1 MVYPDQYFLGV
12 YTSAVYEC
20 WTTSAPFTNPNYA
33 QITYNGIVAV
43 VRGFASYS
51 TLLGYTG
58 LNCWGQASG
67 DNTCNWFYKTTGIGD
82 LVIELSGCL
91 VRTAPNIYAKDTITF
106 LGNNDGSSLCL
117 IGDTNTTT
125 NPFGKASWWA
135 FSQDGAVKYDSVT
148 VDSGGINSIIAGTGI
163 SEVTNAGSVTIS
175 NTGVTQIIAGSNIT
189 ITSTGTS
196 GTGDVTINS
205 TSSGG
210 TDAGG
215 YVKVAMVAF
224 GVNNFADDAPH
235 FNSYDPAFGQ
245 GYYWGGIAVN
255 KFQNVAGGS
264 INGIQYT
271 GTNTIAVVF
280 NLNPLFNVST
290 VAFGNAVNMLA
301 SPYAPQYQY
310 SSFGINAY
318 VTDANGALRTDQPV
332 QTSMMC
338 GAGATNSATVAV
350 ANDYRGVFSCS
361 FIMRQNDII
370 KINAVSNGVFNCAGG
385 VGANTLLFQGGS
397 YVDGCYA
404 SVTCWEV
411 SGV

>member
-12 YTSAVYEC
+12 FTSGVYEC

-33 QITYNGIVAV
+33 QIQYNGIVAV

-58 LNCWGQASG
+58 LNCWGMASG
-67 DNTCNWFYKTTGIGD
+67 DNTCNWFYKTTAIGD

-135 FSQDGAVKYDSVT
+135 FSQDGAVKYDNVT

-175 NTGVTQIIAGSNIT
+175 NTGVTQIIAGNNVT

-196 GTGDVTINS
+196 GTGDVTINAVA
-205 TSSGG
+205 SSLG
-210 TDAGG
+210 TAGG

-224 GVNNFADDAPH
+224 GIPNVTDDAPH
-235 FNSYDPAFGQ
+235 FNPYDPAFGQ

-255 KFQNVAGGS
+255 KFQNVAGGTIS
-264 INGIQYT
+264 GIQYT
-271 GTNTIAVVF
+271 GTNTIAVQF
-280 NLNPLFNVST
+280 NLNPLFNVSA
-290 VAFGNAVNMLA
+290 VGGNPVNMLV
-301 SPYAPQYQY
+301 SPYAPVYQY
-310 SSFGINAY
+310 CSFGINAY
-318 VTDANGALRTDQPV
+318 VTDANGNTRTDQPV

-338 GAGATNSATVAV
+338 GCGSANSVTVGI
-350 ANDYRGVFSCS
+350 ANDYRGTFSCS
-361 FIMRQNDII
+361 FIMRQNDIL
-370 KINAVSNGVFNCAGG
+370 KINAVSNAVFNTSAGSAI
-385 VGANTLLFQGGS
+385 ANTIQFQGGS

-411 SGV
+411 SGI